1 MKAVQISAE
10 RKMALTDIPEPET
23 GPDRVKVRVERC
35 GICGTDLV
43 ARTSPNPRWAVG
55 SVLGHEIVGT
65 VAEVGD
71 GVAAWRA
78 GDRVALYHGSPC
90 GTCEMCTSGR
100 DYLCLDHLDSAL
112 GHGVAQGGYAEHI
125 VVAPELLHRIPDAL
139 SFDQA
144 GIAEPLAIAFH
155 GVNKST
161 AKPGDAVCILGA
173 GPIGAMTAAAL
184 EARGITDIAF
194 VDPNPARRALMER
207 SGYRAVD
214 LDGCGEAVPAAL
226 GGRRPTAIFECTGH
240 VDAAGTAVDLVAY
253 NGRIVLQ
260 GVPKA
265 AVLISQYSVVQ
276 KEVEI
281 VGSASCTQEEME
293 EAIGHLAAGRVRAGE
308 IVTAVVPLE
317 QTDAMF
323 DALLDPRGAQL
334 KVLLAPNMPAMQG
347 E

>member
-1 MKAVQISAE
+1 MKAARISPARTIEVAE
-10 RKMALTDIPEPET
+10 ISEPDT
-23 GPDRVKVRVERC
+23 APGTVKVRVERC

-55 SVLGHEIVGT
+55 AVLGHEIVGT
-65 VAEVGD
+65 VEEVGE
-71 GVAAWRA
+71 GVSDWAI

-90 GTCEMCTSGR
+90 GRCEMCTSGR

-112 GHGVAQGGYAEHI
+112 GHGVAQGGYAERI
-125 VVAPELLHRIPDAL
+125 VVSPALLHRIPDAL

-161 AKPGDAVCILGA
+161 AKQGDGVCILGA

-184 EARGITDIAF
+184 KARGITDIVF
-194 VDPNPARRALMER
+194 VDPNPARRGLMEK
-207 SGYRAVD
+207 SGYRTVD
-214 LDGCGEAVPAAL
+214 LAAVQADGAAAL
-226 GGRRPTAIFECTGH
+226 GMRRPTAIFECTGH
-240 VDAAGTAVDLVAY
+240 VEAAGLAVELIAY

-265 AVLISQYSVVQ
+265 AVQISQYSAVQ

-281 VGSASCTQEEME
+281 VGSASCTQGEME
-293 EAIGHLAAGRVRAGE
+293 EAIGHLAAGRVRAE
-308 IVTAVVPLE
+308 DIVTAIVPLDAA
-317 QTDAMF
+317 DAMF
-323 DALLDPRGAQL
+323 DALLDPAGEQL
-334 KVLLAPNMPAMQG
+334 KVLIAPNMATN
-347 E
+347 

>member
-1 MKAVQISAE
+1 MKVARISPARTIE
-10 RKMALTDIPEPET
+10 VVEIEEPEVSRDT
-23 GPDRVKVRVERC
+23 VKVRVERC

-43 ARTSPNPRWAVG
+43 ARTSSNPRWAVE

-65 VAEVGD
+65 VAEVGE
-71 GVAAWRA
+71 GVSGWKA

-90 GTCEMCTSGR
+90 GECEMCISGR
-100 DYLCLDHLDSAL
+100 DYLCLDHLDAAL

-125 VVAPELLHRIPDAL
+125 VVGPNLLHRIPDSL

-155 GVNKST
+155 GVNKSV
-161 AKPGDAVCILGA
+161 AKAGDTICILGA

-184 EARGITDIAF
+184 KARGIADIVF
-194 VDPNPARRALMER
+194 IDPNPARRALVEK

-214 LDGCGEAVPAAL
+214 LAAVKDGDLTVLGE
-226 GGRRPTAIFECTGH
+226 RRPTAIFECTGH
-240 VDAAGTAVDLVAY
+240 VEAAGLAVELIAY

-265 AVLISQYSVVQ
+265 PVLISQYSVVQ

-293 EAIGHLAAGRVRAGE
+293 EAIGHLAAGRVRAE
-308 IVTAVVPLE
+308 DIVTAVVPLE
-317 QTDAMF
+317 EVDAMF
-323 DALLDPRGAQL
+323 DALLDPAGEQL
-334 KVLLAPNMPAMQG
+334 KVLIAPNMRQA
-347 E
+347 

>member
-1 MKAVQISAE
+1 MKVARISPERMIEVAE
-10 RKMALTDIPEPET
+10 IAEPT
-23 GPDRVKVRVERC
+23 ATPGTVKVRVERC

-65 VAEVGD
+65 VVEVGEGARD
-71 GVAAWRA
+71 WVA

-90 GTCEMCTSGR
+90 GQCEMCLSGR

-125 VVAPELLHRIPDAL
+125 VVSPTLLHRIPDDL

-144 GIAEPLAIAFH
+144 GITEPLAIAFH
-155 GVNKST
+155 GVNKSS

-184 EARGITDIAF
+184 KARDITDVVF
-194 VDPNPARRALMER
+194 VDPNPARRALLEKL
-207 SGYRAVD
+207 GYRAVD
-214 LDGCGEAVPAAL
+214 LAAVQQAGVTAL
-226 GGRRPTAIFECTGH
+226 GERRPTTIFECTGH
-240 VDAAGTAVDLVAY
+240 VDAAGLAVELIAY

-265 AVLISQYSVVQ
+265 PVLLSQYSVVQ

-281 VGSASCTQEEME
+281 VGSASCTQVEME
-293 EAIGHLAAGRVRAGE
+293 EAIGHLAAGRVRAE
-308 IVTAVVPLE
+308 DIVTAVVPLE
-317 QTDAMF
+317 QVDAMF
-323 DALLDPRGAQL
+323 DALLDPAGKQL
-334 KVLLAPNMPAMQG
+334 KVLIAPNMPAN
-347 E
+347 

>member
-1 MKAVQISAE
+1 MKVARISPERTIEVAE
-10 RKMALTDIPEPET
+10 IEEPEVARDT
-23 GPDRVKVRVERC
+23 VKICVERC

-55 SVLGHEIVGT
+55 SILGHEIVGT
-65 VAEVGD
+65 VVGVGE
-71 GVAAWRA
+71 GVTGWAQ

-90 GTCEMCTSGR
+90 GVCEMCTSGR
-100 DYLCLDHLDSAL
+100 DYLCLDHLDAAL

-125 VVAPELLHRIPDAL
+125 VVGPSLLHRIPDSL

-155 GVNKST
+155 GVNKSV
-161 AKPGDAVCILGA
+161 AKLGDPVCILGA

-184 EARGITDIAF
+184 KARGISDIIF
-194 VDPNPARRALMER
+194 VDPNPARRALVEK

-214 LDGCGEAVPAAL
+214 LAVVKESGAAAL

-240 VDAAGTAVDLVAY
+240 VEAAGLAVDLIAY
-253 NGRIVLQ
+253 NGRVILQ

-265 AVLISQYSVVQ
+265 PVLISQYSVVQ

-293 EAIGHLAAGRVRAGE
+293 EAIGHLAAGRVRAE
-308 IVTAVVPLE
+308 DIVTAVVPLE
-317 QTDAMF
+317 QVDAMF
-323 DALLDPRGAQL
+323 DALLDPAGEQL
-334 KVLLAPNMPAMQG
+334 KVLIAPNMTQA
-347 E
+347 

>member
-1 MKAVQISAE
+1 MKVARIS
-10 RKMALTDIPEPET
+10 
-23 GPDRVKVRVERC
+23 PDRTIEVAEIAEPATTPATVKVRVERC

-65 VAEVGD
+65 VVEVGE
-71 GVAAWRA
+71 GAGGWAA

-90 GTCEMCTSGR
+90 GQCEMCLSGR

-125 VVAPELLHRIPDAL
+125 VVSPALLHRIPDGL

-144 GIAEPLAIAFH
+144 GITEPLAIAFH
-155 GVNKST
+155 GVNKSS

-184 EARGITDIAF
+184 KARYITDVVFI
-194 VDPNPARRALMER
+194 DPNPARRALMEK

-214 LDGCGEAVPAAL
+214 LAAVQQDGVAAL
-226 GGRRPTAIFECTGH
+226 GERRPTAIFECTGH
-240 VDAAGTAVDLVAY
+240 VDAAGLAVDLIAY

-265 AVLISQYSVVQ
+265 PVLLSQYSVVQ

-293 EAIGHLAAGRVRAGE
+293 EAIGHLAAGRVRAE
-308 IVTAVVPLE
+308 DIVTAVVPLE
-317 QTDAMF
+317 QADAMF
-323 DALLDPRGAQL
+323 DALLDPAGEQL
-334 KVLLAPNMPAMQG
+334 KVLIAPNMSAN
-347 E
+347 

>member
-1 MKAVQISAE
+1 MKVARISPARTIE
-10 RKMALTDIPEPET
+10 VVEIEEPEVSRDT
-23 GPDRVKVRVERC
+23 VKVRVERC

-43 ARTSPNPRWAVG
+43 ARTSSNPRWAVE

-65 VAEVGD
+65 VAEVGE
-71 GVAAWRA
+71 GVSGWKA

-90 GTCEMCTSGR
+90 GECEMCTSGR

-125 VVAPELLHRIPDAL
+125 VVGPNLLHRIPDSL

-155 GVNKST
+155 GVNKSV
-161 AKPGDAVCILGA
+161 AKAGDTICILGA

-184 EARGITDIAF
+184 KARGIADIVF
-194 VDPNPARRALMER
+194 IDPNPARRALVEK

-214 LDGCGEAVPAAL
+214 LAAVKDGDLTVL
-226 GGRRPTAIFECTGH
+226 GARRPTAIFECTGH
-240 VDAAGTAVDLVAY
+240 VEAAGLAVELIAY

-265 AVLISQYSVVQ
+265 PVLISQYSVVQ

-293 EAIGHLAAGRVRAGE
+293 EAIGHLAAGRVRAE
-308 IVTAVVPLE
+308 DIVTAVVPLE
-317 QTDAMF
+317 DVDAMF
-323 DALLDPRGAQL
+323 DALLDPAGEQL
-334 KVLLAPNMPAMQG
+334 KVLIAPNMRQA
-347 E
+347 

>member
-1 MKAVQISAE
+1 MKVARISPERRIEVAE
-10 RKMALTDIPEPET
+10 IDEPGVT
-23 GPDRVKVRVERC
+23 HGTVKVRVERC

-65 VAEVGD
+65 VVEIGE
-71 GVAAWRA
+71 GVSGWKE

-90 GTCEMCTSGR
+90 GACEMCTSGR
-100 DYLCLDHLDSAL
+100 DYLCLDHLDAAL

-125 VVAPELLHRIPDAL
+125 VVGPNLLHRIPDGL

-144 GIAEPLAIAFH
+144 GITEPLAIAFH

-161 AKPGDAVCILGA
+161 AKAGDAVCILGA

-184 EARGITDIAF
+184 KARGVTDIVF
-194 VDPNPARRALMER
+194 VDPNPARRALVAA
-207 SGYRAVD
+207 SGYHAVD
-214 LDGCGEAVPAAL
+214 LAAVKEKGPAAL
-226 GGRRPTAIFECTGH
+226 GERQPTAIFECTGH
-240 VDAAGTAVDLVAY
+240 VEAAGLAVDLIAY
-253 NGRIVLQ
+253 NGRIILQ

-265 AVLISQYSVVQ
+265 PVLISQYSIVQ

-293 EAIGHLAAGRVRAGE
+293 EAIGHLAAGRVRAE
-308 IVTAVVPLE
+308 DIVTAVVPLDE
-317 QTDAMF
+317 ADAMF
-323 DALLDPRGAQL
+323 DALLDPAGDQL
-334 KVLLAPNMPAMQG
+334 KVLIAPNMLRA
-347 E
+347 

>member
-1 MKAVQISAE
+1 MKVARISPE
-10 RKMALTDIPEPET
+10 RTIEVVDIPEPGVT
-23 GPDRVKVRVERC
+23 AGSVKVRVERC

-65 VAEVGD
+65 VVEVGA
-71 GVAAWRA
+71 GVSDWAT

-90 GTCEMCTSGR
+90 GQCEMCTSGR

-125 VVAPELLHRIPDAL
+125 VVSPALLHGIPDSL

-144 GIAEPLAIAFH
+144 GITEPLAIAFH

-161 AKPGDAVCILGA
+161 AQPGDAVCILGA

-184 EARGITDIAF
+184 KARGIDDLVF

-207 SGYRAVD
+207 SGYRAID
-214 LDGCGEAVPAAL
+214 LAAVKADGFSAL
-226 GGRRPTAIFECTGH
+226 GGRRPTAVFECTGH
-240 VDAAGTAVDLVAY
+240 VEAAGLAVELIAY
-253 NGRIVLQ
+253 NGRIILQ

-265 AVLISQYSVVQ
+265 PVLISQYSVVQ

-293 EAIGHLAAGRVRAGE
+293 EAIGHLAAGRVRAE
-308 IVTAVVPLE
+308 DIVTAVVPLE
-317 QTDAMF
+317 QADAMF
-323 DALLDPRGAQL
+323 DALLDPTGNQL
-334 KVLLAPNMPAMQG
+334 KVLIAPNLT
-347 E
+347 EN

>member
-1 MKAVQISAE
+1 MKVARISPERTIEVAQIS
-10 RKMALTDIPEPET
+10 EPAT
-23 GPDRVKVRVERC
+23 ASGAVKVRVERC

-65 VAEVGD
+65 VEEVGE
-71 GVAAWRA
+71 GVSGWTL

-112 GHGVAQGGYAEHI
+112 GHGVAQGGYAERI
-125 VVAPELLHRIPDAL
+125 VVSPTLLHRIPEAL

-161 AKPGDAVCILGA
+161 AKRGDAVCILGA

-184 EARGITDIAF
+184 KARGITDIVF
-194 VDPNPARRALMER
+194 VDPNPARRGLMEK
-207 SGYRAVD
+207 SGYRTVD
-214 LDGCGEAVPAAL
+214 LEMVKTDGAAML
-226 GGRRPTAIFECTGH
+226 GARRPTAIFECTGH
-240 VDAAGTAVDLVAY
+240 VEAAGLAVELIAY

-265 AVLISQYSVVQ
+265 PVQVSQYSVVQ

-293 EAIGHLAAGRVRAGE
+293 EAIGHLAAGRVRAE
-308 IVTAVVPLE
+308 DIVTAIVPLE
-317 QTDAMF
+317 AVDAMF
-323 DALLDPRGAQL
+323 DALLDPMGGQL
-334 KVLLAPNMPAMQG
+334 KILIAPNMQAN
-347 E
+347 